1 MESIS
6 LGYAIV
12 AGRKRV
18 PRVAA
23 GITAFTDSHHTS
35 PSSSSPSALLVA
47 PPWYTFQF
55 RGTYGREELPQGPLA
70 AGLVSQDVL

>member
-1 MESIS
+1 MKSIS

-23 GITAFTDSHHTS
+23 GITAFTDPHHASH
-35 PSSSSPSALLVA
+35 SSSSPSALLVA
-47 PPWYTFQF
+47 P
-55 RGTYGREELPQGPLA
+55 RGAPFSSVEHTVERNSRR
-70 AGLVSQDVL
+70 GLLRPAW